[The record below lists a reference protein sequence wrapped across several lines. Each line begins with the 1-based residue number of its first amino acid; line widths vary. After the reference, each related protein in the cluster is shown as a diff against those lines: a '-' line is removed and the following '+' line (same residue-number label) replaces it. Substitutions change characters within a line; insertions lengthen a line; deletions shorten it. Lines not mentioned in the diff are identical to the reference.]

1 MRTVGVIAE
10 YNPFHPG
17 HARQLVLARQ
27 QAEADCVAVVMST
40 CFTQRGEAAVLSPS
54 VRARMALMHGA
65 DIVFALPC
73 CWAVRDAER
82 FALGGVRLL
91 QMLGADAISFGAETA
106 DAALLAEAA
115 RLLDT
120 GEVAGALHKALGSRL
135 PYPAALQQAVG
146 DVSADAA
153 ALLASPN
160 NTLALC
166 YLRAMRRLH
175 MTMEVFPIARTGDYH
190 ATTLAE
196 MPSATALR
204 AAIHRG
210 DWQGLQRVLPEDV
223 YALVRQEALA
233 GRMIR
238 PGALDQSLMYRLRTM
253 TDNDWRALPELSEGI
268 EDRLRKAAQTATT
281 REALLAAAKT
291 RRDPYARL
299 SRLCAHALMGIT
311 QAQLDAEPLP
321 DALWL
326 LGLKGTALPLLSRL
340 KQQGVP
346 VISKAA
352 CASCDTAWFRTEILA
367 YDLWALGCG
376 QEAGMAMRQGV
387 VRI

>member
-17 HARQLVLARQ
+17 HARQLALARQ
-27 QAEADCVAVVMST
+27 QAEADCVAVVMSS
-40 CFTQRGEAAVLSPS
+40 CFTQRGGAAVLSPS

-91 QMLGADAISFGAETA
+91 QLLGADAISFGAETA
-106 DAALLAEAA
+106 EPALLAKAA
-115 RLLDT
+115 GLLES
-120 GEVAGALHKALGSRL
+120 GEVAAALQQAMSSGLS
-135 PYPAALQQAVG
+135 YPAALQKAVRA
-146 DVSADAA
+146 VSPDAA

-166 YLRAMRRLH
+166 YLRAMRHLH
-175 MTMEVFPIARTGDYH
+175 ADMEVFPIARTGDYH
-190 ATTLAE
+190 ATALADI
-196 MPSATALR
+196 PSATALR
-204 AAIHRG
+204 AAIDRG
-210 DWQGLQRVLPEDV
+210 DWQGLQRALPEDV
-223 YALVRQEALA
+223 FALLRQEAMA
-233 GRMIR
+233 GRMMR
-238 PGALDQSLMYRLRTM
+238 PGALDQALLYRLRTM
-253 TDNDWRALPELSEGI
+253 TIDSWHALPELSEGI
-268 EDRLRKAAQTATT
+268 EDRLRKAATTSST

-291 RRDPYARL
+291 RRYPYARL
-299 SRLCAHALMGIT
+299 SRLCAHALLGIT
-311 QAQLDAEPLP
+311 QAQLEAEPLP

-326 LGLKGTALPLLSRL
+326 LGLKDTALPLLGRL
-340 KQQGVP
+340 KRQAVP
-346 VISKAA
+346 VISKVAG
-352 CASCDTAWFRTEILA
+352 ASTDAAWFHTEILA

-376 QEAGMAMRQGV
+376 QPAGLAMRQGV